1 MAFLTFFLK
10 NAENRRIV
18 KVINEHFIQFIYIY
32 IYMIYEYKFTTE
44 NKNELKKDTYHI
56 KTLEVPGT
64 KLKTIK
70 FNCISFITKTFH

>member
-32 IYMIYEYKFTTE
+32 IYMIYENKFTIET
-44 NKNELKKDTYHI
+44 KNELKKDTYHI

>member
-18 KVINEHFIQFIYIY
+18 KVINEHFIQFTYMYIS
-32 IYMIYEYKFTTE
+32 IYEYKFTIE

>member
-32 IYMIYEYKFTTE
+32 IYMIYEYKFTIE

-64 KLKTIK
+64 KLKTI
-70 FNCISFITKTFH
+70 ISFITKTFH

>member
-1 MAFLTFFLK
+1 
-10 NAENRRIV
+10 
-18 KVINEHFIQFIYIY
+18 
-32 IYMIYEYKFTTE
+32 MIYENKFTIET
-44 NKNELKKDTYHI
+44 KNELKKDTYHI